1 MASSSSLFFKRSIDI
16 ILSVVVLIIIL
27 PLSIIIMLFLI
38 YEHKRFPLLMQSR
51 GLTLTNGRVSI
62 FKFRTLLD
70 KEDLKTAEKKSE
82 NIFYKPHMKKFI
94 PSFSGWL
101 RKTGL
106 DELPQFLNVLSG
118 KMSIVG
124 PRPLTVSDLQLLK
137 EKFPGSYSKRETLTV
152 KPGISGLWQLYG
164 DRKKGIANLIELD
177 FLYQRHHS
185 FWTDMKIIGITNY
198 IVITADISDAIMNN
212 NVTEVVSINHLIEEI
227 KLDCN

>member
-1 MASSSSLFFKRSIDI
+1 
-16 ILSVVVLIIIL
+16 
-27 PLSIIIMLFLI
+27 
-38 YEHKRFPLLMQSR
+38 
-51 GLTLTNGRVSI
+51 
-62 FKFRTLLD
+62 
-70 KEDLKTAEKKSE
+70 
-82 NIFYKPHMKKFI
+82 MKKFV

-124 PRPLTVSDLQLLK
+124 PRPLTLSDLQLLK

-185 FWTDMKIIGITNY
+185 FWTDMKIIGITIY